1 MQECCLI
8 AEQMVAASKAGRIT
22 IRSDPA
28 YSTELVK
35 YDAGNKG
42 EQLVGDSD
50 AWQLVALL
58 QVAMQTYSTLL
69 PSCDKG
75 EQLLLSLI

>member
-1 MQECCLI
+1 MQECCFI

-42 EQLVGDSD
+42 KQLF
-50 AWQLVALL
+50 WQWLCLAACCMIASSSADL
-58 QVAMQTYSTLL
+58 QHLAA
-69 PSCDKG
+69 
-75 EQLLLSLI
+75 